1 MKEVFFDK
9 IFGHKMWKKWTF
21 SKVKVSV
28 RVRVRLELRLAF
40 QGAKMSTFDGPDD
53 VQSWESDEKSV
64 FEQGWGPQCVEK
76 WPFFFQKLG

>member
-1 MKEVFFDK
+1 M
-9 IFGHKMWKKWTF
+9 
-21 SKVKVSV
+21 
-28 RVRVRLELRLAF
+28 RLELRLAF